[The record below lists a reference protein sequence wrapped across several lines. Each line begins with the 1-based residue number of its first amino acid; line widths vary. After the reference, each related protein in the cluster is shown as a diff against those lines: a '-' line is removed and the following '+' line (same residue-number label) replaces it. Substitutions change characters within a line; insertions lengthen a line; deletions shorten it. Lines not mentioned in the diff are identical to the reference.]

1 MKIRTITCGM
11 NLSPRLNKKIIAR
24 FGSFLQKA
32 RAVFENENIPVQTV
46 RLTSQAWSSYLADKK
61 LTAKITYLKELEN
74 MCREYQID
82 FASIGSVKK
91 PSHIRVIPAM
101 LSATSVIS
109 TSASIGTRSTGI
121 EFHVCKAAAKA
132 ILEISRCTKKGLG
145 NFRFAGIANCPPDI
159 PFFPASYHKGKT
171 CFSIGLECSDLV
183 VKAFKKAKT
192 IQKAEYQLKKD
203 IEKPLKKIIYHA
215 EKLSRKEKI
224 FFKGIDVSPAPSL
237 KKNESMTRAFEGLG
251 LGKFGRPGTLAI
263 AALFTGVL
271 KSLAIKKC
279 GYSGL
284 MLPILED
291 HGLADKWG
299 RDEINIE
306 NLLACSSV
314 CGTGLDCVPLPG
326 NVSEKKLY
334 ALLLDVASLAIR
346 LDKPLS
352 ARLFPVPGKKA
363 GQKTRFNSPYL
374 VDCRII
380 DI

>member
-1 MKIRTITCGM
+1 MKIRAITYGTD
-11 NLSPRLNKKIIAR
+11 LSYPLDRNKIAKI
-24 FGSFLQKA
+24 GLFLEKA
-32 RAVFENENIPVQTV
+32 RAVFEDEDISVQTA
-46 RLTSQAWSSYLADKK
+46 RLTSQPWSAYLVGKK
-61 LTAKITYLKELEN
+61 LSAKINYIKDLEK

-82 FASIGSVKK
+82 FASIGVVKE
-91 PSHIRVIPAM
+91 PLLIRVIPAM
-101 LSATSVIS
+101 LSATSTIS
-109 TSASIGTRSTGI
+109 TSALIGTRSTGI
-121 EFHVCKAAAKA
+121 DFHACAAAAKT
-132 ILEISRCTKKGLG
+132 ILEISRSTQKGFG

-159 PFFPASYHKGKT
+159 PFFPASFHRGKT

-192 IQKAEYQLKKD
+192 VQKAEYQLRK
-203 IEKPLKKIIYHA
+203 ILTETMKKIVQLSQ
-215 EKLSRKEKI
+215 KLAKKERI

-251 LGKFGRPGTLAI
+251 LGKFGGPGTLAI
-263 AALFTGVL
+263 SALLTRAL

-291 HGLADKWG
+291 HGLARSWSNG
-299 RDEINIE
+299 ELGIE
-306 NLLACSSV
+306 ALLACSSV
-314 CGTGLDCVPLPG
+314 CGTGLDCIPLPG
-326 NVSEKKLY
+326 DISVKKLY
-334 ALLLDVASLAIR
+334 AILLDVAALAIQ

-352 ARLFPVPGKKA
+352 ARLFPVPGRKA
-363 GQKTRFNSPYL
+363 GAKTRFNSPFL